1 MLLFTAVCQ
10 TKVQR
15 FIFTDAAD
23 LLIRFCHVIIGL
35 RIINVEARKKIMNR
49 NCIKDDELENVN
61 GGRRTETDELHRV
74 FHTGNINNIKRIL
87 SEHGIETNIF
97 NDSND
102 NIYVIKGTTQALTHK
117 QLMELIY
124 KNEWYK

>member
-1 MLLFTAVCQ
+1 
-10 TKVQR
+10 
-15 FIFTDAAD
+15 
-23 LLIRFCHVIIGL
+23 
-35 RIINVEARKKIMNR
+35 MN
-49 NCIKDDELENVN
+49 NNYLKDDELEKVN

-87 SEHGIETNIF
+87 SEHGIEADIF

-102 NIYVIKGTTQALTHK
+102 NIYVIKGTAQALTHK